1 MDPLTRKKR
10 DYLRRVRRC
19 LTLPRPEKKRL
30 LDTARQAVDAFVE
43 ENPQADDALWRSALG
58 TPEELAAQLMEPYD
72 LDEVNVAL
80 RKHTRMIRIACILFL
95 AFVVIGGIIGR
106 YCWINR
112 DYVEV
117 ITYEYTIEDGD
128 PLPLPTFHVY
138 YEIAEDKKG

>member
-43 ENPQADDALWRSALG
+43 ENPQADDVLWRSALG

-72 LDEVNVAL
+72 LDEVKVSL
-80 RKHTRMIRIACILFL
+80 RKHTHLVKIGIAISILFL
-95 AFVVIGGIIGR
+95 ACISLFCYWYSTTDGYIIVRTHEYVDIKDLPSPRSTTIIR
-106 YCWINR
+106 YHYNEKS
-112 DYVEV
+112 VN
-117 ITYEYTIEDGD
+117 
-128 PLPLPTFHVY
+128 
-138 YEIAEDKKG
+138 

>member
-112 DYVEV
+112 EYVEITTIV
-117 ITYEYTIEDGD
+117 YEDDNPLPPNHQPSSTPTITYHY
-128 PLPLPTFHVY
+128 LR
-138 YEIAEDKKG
+138 

>member
-1 MDPLTRKKR
+1 M
-10 DYLRRVRRC
+10 
-19 LTLPRPEKKRL
+19 
-30 LDTARQAVDAFVE
+30 E

-112 DYVEV
+112 EYVEITTIV
-117 ITYEYTIEDGD
+117 YEDDNPLPPNHQPSSTPTITYHY
-128 PLPLPTFHVY
+128 LR
-138 YEIAEDKKG
+138 